1 MWRRLTLPPR
11 VSVGD
16 RTVLHAERI
25 LLLMRDLAREEVGCV
40 LAEEVGDLG
49 EALAE
54 VEGGGE
60 DADGAA

>member
-1 MWRRLTLPPR
+1 M
-11 VSVGD
+11 SVGD

-25 LLLMRDLAREEVGCV
+25 LLLVRDFAREEVGCV
-40 LAEEVGDLG
+40 FAEEVGDLG